1 MISLLVHQ
9 VQLNKNQIKV
19 TKLKRLVIFGLCSA
33 LAFAK
38 VHYAKVE
45 PYDTITLKSSVS
57 GLVTQ
62 AKIELE
68 GRVVDNQRVI
78 HIDDKLDIINL
89 SQTQKSIDLIKDMID
104 INKEIKATLAKSVS
118 RQKGY
123 YERISKLSTA
133 SKTQKDNAYIAYS
146 SAKTQYLNINE
157 KILSLQKQLLDLN
170 YLQSKLQDSIEKKS
184 ITLHHQY
191 LYKLLVK
198 KGNFVTPATPLA
210 IVDDISKAKLTLY
223 LDSDELEGIEDK
235 TIYIDDNKTNYHINK
250 IWKVS
255 DEQFVSSYKVEIA
268 INPPKKR
275 FSKLLKVEFR

>member
-1 MISLLVHQ
+1 
-9 VQLNKNQIKV
+9 
-19 TKLKRLVIFGLCSA
+19 LKRLVVFGIFST

-45 PYDTITLKSSVS
+45 PYDTITLKSAVS
-57 GLVTQ
+57 GLVVD
-62 AKIELE
+62 AKLDAE
-68 GRVVDNQRVI
+68 GRVVDNTKVI

-89 SQTQKSIDLIKDMID
+89 SQTKESIKLIQNMID
-104 INKEIKATLAKSVS
+104 INNEIKSTLAKSVS
-118 RQKGY
+118 RQRGY
-123 YERISKLSTA
+123 YERISKLSTV

-146 SAKTQYLNINE
+146 SAKTQYLNITE
-157 KILSLQKQLLDLN
+157 KILSLKKQLLDLK

-210 IVDDISKAKLTLY
+210 IVDDISKAKLILY
-223 LDSDELEGIEDK
+223 MDSDELEGIENK
-235 TIYIDDNKTNYHINK
+235 AIYIDDNKTEYKINK

-255 DEQFVSSYKVEIA
+255 DEKFVSSYKVEIDIKA
-268 INPPKKR
+268 PKDR